1 MAVIR
6 QQFFSYNTDMK
17 ATLKGVA
24 IALSILAMVIVI
36 LSAVD
41 KASDVTVTNTDTYVR
56 VAVVDIN
63 DVPVHN
69 AKITIGQQ
77 SFYTD
82 NKGLS
87 PSIELTQFTNCY
99 DSRITDWG
107 TVTVVIEREGYTP
120 TLVFNCVVYLGQ
132 TRKLTVK
139 VYPRDASELP
149 YVSYVESPPDDY
161 VKSLINDKNNAN

>member
-1 MAVIR
+1 
-6 QQFFSYNTDMK
+6 MK

-41 KASDVTVTNTDTYVR
+41 AANDVTVSATDTHVK
-56 VAVVDIN
+56 VAVVDLN
-63 DVPVHN
+63 DEPVHN
-69 AKITIGQQ
+69 AQISIGEQT
-77 SFYTD
+77 FFTD

-87 PSIELTQFTNCY
+87 PSIELAQYTNCY
-99 DSRITDWG
+99 DSSITEWG
-107 TVTVVIEREGYTP
+107 TVTVIIEKEGYTP
-120 TLVFNCVVYLGQ
+120 TFVFNCVVYQGQ

-161 VKSLINDKNNAN
+161 IKNLINDKTITN

>member
-1 MAVIR
+1 
-6 QQFFSYNTDMK
+6 MK

-41 KASDVTVTNTDTYVR
+41 AANDVTVSATDTYVKI
-56 VAVVDIN
+56 AVVDLN
-63 DVPVHN
+63 DEPVHN
-69 AKITIGQQ
+69 AGITIGAQN
-77 SFYTD
+77 FFTD

-87 PSIELTQFTNCY
+87 PSIELSQYTNCY
-99 DSRITDWG
+99 DSKITEWG
-107 TVTVVIEREGYTP
+107 TVTVIIEKDGYTP
-120 TLVFNCVVYLGQ
+120 TFVFNCVVYAGQ

-139 VYPRDASELP
+139 VYPKDASELP

-161 VKSLINDKNNAN
+161 IQSLINAT